1 MRLQIHRVERLN
13 YAEAEMDRWPD
24 CIMGTK
30 LAPSQRFIHVSH
42 LINLISPYH
51 TQEFLSKYAVE
62 HMGHY
67 KEKMNPTA
75 IRLGFGVKH
84 LLGIYHKT
92 RKCWQFDTLCAP
104 VPSGGLPNQSC
115 EICCSRDEMYA
126 EVNI

>member
-1 MRLQIHRVERLN
+1 
-13 YAEAEMDRWPD
+13 
-24 CIMGTK
+24 MGTK

-75 IRLGFGVKH
+75 IRLGFRVKH
-84 LLGIYHKT
+84 LYIIKLGNAGNLTHYVL
-92 RKCWQFDTLCAP
+92 LCLQVGCPISP
-104 VPSGGLPNQSC
+104 VRSVALGMRCTP
-115 EICCSRDEMYA
+115 R
-126 EVNI
+126 